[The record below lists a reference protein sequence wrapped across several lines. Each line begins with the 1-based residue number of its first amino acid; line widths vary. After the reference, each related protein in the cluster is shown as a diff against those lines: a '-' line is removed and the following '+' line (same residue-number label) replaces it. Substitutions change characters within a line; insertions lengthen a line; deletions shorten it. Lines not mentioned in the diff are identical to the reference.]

1 MKIINLSKNYGS
13 VKALKDINVEVNDRG
28 IVALVGPNGSGKT
41 TLMRIIAGLEKPDE
55 GSIEG
60 KKSATMV
67 FQKAV
72 MFSTTVYKNMAYGLR
87 IKGKEDKEIK
97 SAVREGLKMVG
108 LEGFERRNAKKLSG
122 GEQQRVAIAR
132 ALLLEPEILL
142 LDEPTSNLDYENA
155 RIVEE
160 IIKTQTNRLVILATH
175 NLFQVRR
182 LASAVIFL
190 KNGKLIEAG
199 PVDELFERA
208 KKEETRLFLSG
219 KDYF

>member
-1 MKIINLSKNYGS
+1 MKIIDLSKSYVS
-13 VKALKDINVEVNDRG
+13 VKALKEINVEIEDRG

-55 GSIEG
+55 GSIKG
-60 KKSATMV
+60 RKSATMV

-72 MFSTTVYKNMAYGLR
+72 MFSTSVYKNIAYGLK
-87 IKGKEDKEIK
+87 IKGKEDREIK
-97 SAVREGLKMVG
+97 SAVKEGLKMVG
-108 LEGFERRNAKKLSG
+108 LEGFEKRNAKKLSG

-160 IIKTQTNRLVILATH
+160 IIKTQTSRLVMLSTH

-199 PVDELFERA
+199 PADEIFERA
-208 KKEETRLFLSG
+208 KMEETRLFLSG